1 MTEYN
6 LGIVLAVIIAVG
18 LLGNAASIV
27 VLLRG
32 KRCRKLFCSTYL
44 LALAAI
50 DTAILALPAL
60 ELCLY
65 LLFDNFL
72 LRSVNQLM
80 CKFLTFFLFYG
91 EQLSS
96 WIVVG
101 VSVARALSIWMPIR
115 SQTWRNKTTI
125 PYLVIVAVVF
135 LVVDLP
141 FLIDAERAT
150 LELDKYFLRHIA
162 NLLNITEL
170 EKLLNIGNTT
180 MGSNRSSQIN
190 FTDLR
195 NLFGGLGNQ
204 TIEKDD
210 TVAVSD
216 QKTYDFSFCLLTE
229 HSIYG
234 EGKLLK
240 PIMVDFC
247 LVFAIPLCIITI
259 CNFSIIVRL
268 IKSMRQIKKTQGCQ
282 TNIKDTRM
290 ISLTLRIFVLSTVHL
305 ISTGPVAVAEVLKAS
320 SIDSTVFFKF
330 KSIAVYRAFNLLF
343 YLNSGVNFVLYCL
356 FGNEFRQDMYDI
368 LRLKRKRIRE
378 IS

>member
-6 LGIVLAVIIAVG
+6 LGIVLAVIIALG

-50 DTAILALPAL
+50 DTAILALPAV

-65 LLFDNFL
+65 LVFDNFL
-72 LRSVNQLM
+72 LRSVNQFM

-101 VSVARALSIWMPIR
+101 VSVTRALSIWMPIR

-125 PYLVIVAVVF
+125 PYLLIVAIVF

-141 FLIDAERAT
+141 FLIDAERST
-150 LELDKYFLRHIA
+150 LDEDFLRHIA

-170 EKLLNIGNTT
+170 EMLLNIVNTT
-180 MGSNRSSQIN
+180 MGRNMGSQIN
-190 FTDLR
+190 FTDLE

-204 TIEKDD
+204 TIENDD

-216 QKTYDFSFCLLTE
+216 QKTHGFSFCLLKE

-259 CNFSIIVRL
+259 CNFSIIIRL

-282 TNIKDTRM
+282 TNIKDSQM

-368 LRLKRKRIRE
+368 LRLKGHL
-378 IS
+378 